1 VDVKGGLFTGVQLR
15 LDSLRSLLA
24 GGISFA
30 TPEKMGEAA
39 GDGAEF
45 ALFDEPKKEWLEWS
59 PKIALPGEDS
69 SGEQKLAPLPTP
81 SSAVQSAVK

>member
-1 VDVKGGLFTGVQLR
+1 LV
-15 LDSLRSLLA
+15 
-24 GGISFA
+24 
-30 TPEKMGEAA
+30 
-39 GDGAEF
+39 
-45 ALFDEPKKEWLEWS
+45 DEPKKEWLEWS